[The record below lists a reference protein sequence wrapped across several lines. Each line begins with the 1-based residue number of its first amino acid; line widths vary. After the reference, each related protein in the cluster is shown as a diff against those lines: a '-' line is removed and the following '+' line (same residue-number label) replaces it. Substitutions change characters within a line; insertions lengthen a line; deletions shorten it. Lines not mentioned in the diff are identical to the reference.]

1 MNRLEKVLKQKGIIY
16 QADEWACMRGAEY
29 DEAQYVIDIDYKSG
43 IIICEYDN
51 AVLPSEFRIYDAR
64 TLTLIGGQ
72 QVHKSDWGGFESWA
86 DIPFDLDAFEFNF

>member
-1 MNRLEKVLKQKGIIY
+1 MNRLEKVLKKKGIIY
-16 QADEWACMRGAEY
+16 EADEFSCMRGAEY
-29 DEAQYVIDIDYKSG
+29 DEAQYLIDIDYKSG

-72 QVHKSDWGGFESWA
+72 QINKDTCMWSWA
-86 DIPFDLDAFEFNF
+86 DIPFDLDALEFNF